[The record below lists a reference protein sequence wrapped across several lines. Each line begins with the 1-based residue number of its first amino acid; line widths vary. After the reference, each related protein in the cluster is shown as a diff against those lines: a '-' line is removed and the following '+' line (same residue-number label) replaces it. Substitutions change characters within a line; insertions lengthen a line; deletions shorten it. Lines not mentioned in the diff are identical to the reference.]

1 MEAKGEATNERRDRH
16 WRRWT
21 AFVRDWGLGD
31 DPFLDSVPGNDERT
45 VLARGFVMSCRLFNF
60 DRQGKITT
68 EREKPMVS
76 TSLRDAIGG
85 VASAFRDSGRPSPF
99 HISVG
104 VHGQGSIHPRIRAL
118 LVGSERKDPLPRR
131 QKALTPEFLL
141 DMHKFTRSLGKE
153 WQHTSDLIRGA
164 FFFAMRACEFCKT
177 ESPGR
182 TRRLTRG
189 NITFRGKDNDVLNH
203 QDPDLASKAKFVT
216 ICFVDQ
222 KNGMRMEKR
231 SQKRSGVP
239 ILCPIEAWASV
250 VGRHSTDYAGVTGE
264 KIPVSFYKANGRNS
278 EVTASQVTKLL
289 RKICDGEAGSTKYS
303 FKSEEIGTRSIR
315 SGAAM
320 SLAVQGGHTDEKIR
334 ILGRW
339 KSLAF
344 LRYIRP
350 QVLEWSGGMAADM
363 ARTKSFTDVSEPIRN
378 QTDQKKPTATRQA
391 PIPSN
396 QAEDSFPSFRRFDL
410 D

>member
-1 MEAKGEATNERRDRH
+1 
-16 WRRWT
+16 
-21 AFVRDWGLGD
+21 
-31 DPFLDSVPGNDERT
+31 
-45 VLARGFVMSCRLFNF
+45 
-60 DRQGKITT
+60 
-68 EREKPMVS
+68 
-76 TSLRDAIGG
+76 
-85 VASAFRDSGRPSPF
+85 
-99 HISVG
+99 
-104 VHGQGSIHPRIRAL
+104 
-118 LVGSERKDPLPRR
+118 
-131 QKALTPEFLL
+131 
-141 DMHKFTRSLGKE
+141 MHKFTRSLGKE

-344 LRYIRP
+344 LTYIRP
-350 QVLEWSGGMAADM
+350 QVLEWSGGMASDM
-363 ARTKSFTDVSEPIRN
+363 AKTISFTDVSEAN
-378 QTDQKKPTATRQA
+378 TQTKTDRTKQPAMRS
-391 PIPSN
+391 PIPFG
-396 QAEDSFPSFRRFDL
+396 QAEDPSPKPRKSDL
-410 D
+410 EKMARNGKEGKPRQLDKSGPASLAITKQNN